1 MLLLNFILFFF
12 HMNSISLICLY
23 LYAHFPHH
31 DVYPIISMSLLLFMD
46 IIVSP
51 RFETEM
57 VDFRIL
63 LHVITIFHFLFD
75 TVDILSLVNFLY
87 HTYRVYLDFEQTGVI
102 HQQTTITHPQK
113 YPILFPYHGER
124 ECYICLME
132 PTEKHRLFQLPCSHT
147 FHKECLHTWIDHS
160 HAECCPV
167 CKAIFT
173 PEIPSMVFSF

>member
-1 MLLLNFILFFF
+1 MLLLNFLLFFF
-12 HMNSISLICLY
+12 HMNCLSLICFY
-23 LYAHFPHH
+23 LYTRFPYNNI
-31 DVYPIISMSLLLFMD
+31 YPIISMSLLLFMD

-63 LHVITIFHFLFD
+63 SHVITTLHFLFH
-75 TVDILSLVNFLY
+75 TVDMLSLVNFLY
-87 HTYRVYLDFEQTGVI
+87 HTYRVYLDFEQTNLI
-102 HQQTTITHPQK
+102 HQQTTIDSQK

-132 PTEKHRLFQLPCSHT
+132 QTDKHRLFQLPCSHT

-167 CKAIFT
+167 CKATFRR
-173 PEIPSMVFSF
+173 EIPSMVFSF